1 MRCLAA
7 LCCLAILTA
16 ADGPTPPLKR
26 LWRAQ
31 LGGAVGPLAIAEGR
45 VVAAALTRGLV
56 CLDLADGRELW
67 RVETGRDPLPAA
79 PLIAGDAI
87 VLGDEGGLV
96 RCWALADGALRWQ
109 RKLEGKV
116 LGRAARSGATVL
128 VGSYDHRLHALALA
142 DGTEQW
148 QVETD
153 GPVHAGPALIGA
165 QALIAGC
172 DGKVRRIDL
181 AGGKQLGAFEA
192 GANIGA
198 TPAIVGDLALI
209 AVLDGR
215 WLALAGETVRWQ
227 GAAEG
232 ERFECAPTADA
243 ATAVLVSREGVVR
256 ALALADGA
264 ERWLVRLGVG
274 VEASPLIAGGH
285 AWIADAGGVLHALAL
300 TDGREAWR
308 SNIASPLAEPA
319 AAAGRLLV
327 GAADGSVWCFGSVR

>member
-1 MRCLAA
+1 MRCLVV
-7 LCCLAILTA
+7 LCCVVVLGA

-45 VVAAALTRGLV
+45 VVAAALARGLV

-67 RVETGRDPLPAA
+67 RAETGRDPLPAA

-109 RKLEGKV
+109 RKLDGKV
-116 LGRAARSGATVL
+116 LGRAARIGANVL
-128 VGSYDHRLHALALA
+128 VGSYDHKLHALALA
-142 DGTEQW
+142 DGAEQW

-153 GPVHAGPALIGA
+153 GPVHAGPALIAGE
-165 QALIAGC
+165 ALIAGC
-172 DGKVRRIDL
+172 DGTVRRIDSV
-181 AGGKQLGAFEA
+181 GRQVGRFDV

-198 TPAIVGDLALI
+198 TPAIVGELALI

-215 WLALAGETVRWQ
+215 WLALAGETARWQ

-232 ERFECAPTADA
+232 ERFEVAPAADA

-256 ALALADGA
+256 ALATADGT

-274 VEASPLIAGGH
+274 VESAPLIAGGH
-285 AWIADAGGVLHALAL
+285 AWIADAGGVLHAFALA
-300 TDGREAWR
+300 DGSERWR
-308 SNIASPLAEPA
+308 AAIGSPLSDPA
-319 AAAGRLLV
+319 ATAGRLLF
-327 GAADGSVWCFGSVR
+327 GSADGSVWCYANPP

>member
-1 MRCLAA
+1 ML
-7 LCCLAILTA
+7 
-16 ADGPTPPLKR
+16 DGPTPPLKR

-45 VVAAALTRGLV
+45 VVAAALSRGLV

-67 RVETGRDPLPAA
+67 RVDTGRDPLPAA

-116 LGRAARSGATVL
+116 LGRAAQSGANVL
-128 VGSYDHRLHALALA
+128 IGSYDHKLHALALA
-142 DGTEQW
+142 DGAEQW

-181 AGGKQLGAFEA
+181 AGRLLGQLDV

-198 TPAIVGDLALI
+198 TPAIAGDLALI

-215 WLALAGETVRWQ
+215 WLALAGETTRWQ

-232 ERFECAPTADA
+232 DRFEYAPATDA

-274 VEASPLIAGGH
+274 VEATPLIAGGH
-285 AWIADAGGVLHALAL
+285 TWIADAGGVLHALAL
-300 TDGREAWR
+300 ADGRETWR
-308 SNIASPLAEPA
+308 AAIGSPLCDPA
-319 AAAGRLLV
+319 ATAGRLLV
-327 GAADGSVWCFGSVR
+327 GSADGNVWCYASLR